1 MVRNL
6 LNFFS
11 VTFIDWFL
19 TVTKAS
25 EGECTIVQYTHY
37 YARVSYRL
45 ARTYG
50 GVLALVGTV
59 ITNLQLLAF
68 VSPFF
73 ALKSSTTPLPL
84 GPQSK

>member
-1 MVRNL
+1 MKNIGK
-6 LNFFS
+6 NIS
-11 VTFIDWFL
+11 SYC
-19 TVTKAS
+19 KS
-25 EGECTIVQYTHY
+25 GEGWAALDYDTQG
-37 YARVSYRL
+37 VSH
-45 ARTYG
+45 G

-73 ALKSSTTPLPL
+73 ALKSKTTPLPF